1 MGQYLID
8 NNVISSYF
16 SEFFSER
23 AMDFLTEIIDLTP
36 NISVIT
42 EIEALS
48 WVNKDTSKEK
58 IIQEFIQDAN
68 TIPLT
73 PAVVYECV
81 ALRRRKKIKTPD
93 AIIAATTI
101 VHNLSLVTSDKDFS
115 NIKGLKV
122 IDPYNMKS

>member
-16 SEFFSER
+16 SEAFSEK
-23 AMDFLTEIIDLTP
+23 AMDFLTEIIDLIP

-58 IIQEFIQDAN
+58 IIQEFIRDAN
-68 TIPLT
+68 VIPLT
-73 PAVVYECV
+73 PAVVNECV
-81 ALRRRKKIKTPD
+81 ALRPKKKNQNTGCYNRCYSYR
-93 AIIAATTI
+93 TQF
-101 VHNLSLVTSDKDFS
+101 VTYYK
-115 NIKGLKV
+115 
-122 IDPYNMKS
+122 